1 MQIVQAHTE
10 EFLHL
15 LLNFSIIFNI
25 IVDIISTEKST
36 CSVIMFLFFRI
47 VPVVEQFIRVND
59 I

>member
-47 VPVVEQFIRVND
+47 VPVVEQFML
-59 I
+59 